1 MEIFM
6 DNLFDSF
13 DLSDVLEEFNSSN
26 ENQSD
31 ILFSNMSEEMVASQ
45 KRYEDY
51 IKKHEYDN

>member
-1 MEIFM
+1 M